1 MHQVAELAEITGNSG
16 VMPWSRVRV
25 RGCEAICSLR
35 AWVCSLMGEQSELQT
50 ARRAV
55 RLRNMDG
62 AWAKREMMR
71 VQFCCLESEEIA

>member
-1 MHQVAELAEITGNSG
+1 
-16 VMPWSRVRV
+16 
-25 RGCEAICSLR
+25 
-35 AWVCSLMGEQSELQT
+35 MGEQSEVQT

-55 RLRNMDG
+55 RLRNVDD